1 MKINQ
6 LFPVII
12 PEFKYEGDL
21 ESIISYLNTVEKAQ
35 FNFPEG
41 VYTTKGDL
49 HKHDALAEVTAWF
62 YECLNEYKQEMA
74 LQCDR
79 LDISLMW
86 ANNAPPGSG
95 VGHPRHRHNMSLISA
110 VFYLTEGVATVFHDP
125 IYPRTMDCMEVMSDN
140 LYSRGGPIEKQAAE
154 PGKLILFPSWLVH
167 ESDRHY
173 FDYDRWTISFN
184 ALPAGNINP
193 GPFDYPMA
201 NLKVL

>member
-1 MKINQ
+1 MGSTDDDIKMKINQ

-74 LQCDR
+74 LQWDR

-86 ANNAPPGSG
+86 ANNAPQDLAWVTP
-95 VGHPRHRHNMSLISA
+95 
-110 VFYLTEGVATVFHDP
+110 ATVITCLLFLL
-125 IYPRTMDCMEVMSDN
+125 CF
-140 LYSRGGPIEKQAAE
+140 
-154 PGKLILFPSWLVH
+154 ILLR
-167 ESDRHY
+167 E
-173 FDYDRWTISFN
+173 
-184 ALPAGNINP
+184 
-193 GPFDYPMA
+193 
-201 NLKVL
+201 